1 MQCVSH
7 YVITNHSVLI
17 VLPCVYLYEFLI
29 TAIIRVVLSAD
40 KYSDCQVIVDK
51 FLQPQMSAMK
61 TRPRRTPKVP
71 LKVRSSIILDGES
84 NDSVDTVYRPLSNG
98 YEDISSDSEGSFD
111 AAEFEEGEELRNQ
124 TKCNE

>member
-1 MQCVSH
+1 
-7 YVITNHSVLI
+7 
-17 VLPCVYLYEFLI
+17 
-29 TAIIRVVLSAD
+29 
-40 KYSDCQVIVDK
+40 
-51 FLQPQMSAMK
+51 MSAMK

-71 LKVRSSIILDGES
+71 LKARSSIILDGES
-84 NDSVDTVYRPLSNG
+84 NDSVDTVYRPLGNG